1 MEKRINYNLILLILG
16 IIISLSLFFTH
27 VFKQNIR
34 KLIYLKNNIIFSEN
48 TNNKLLSMWGVN

>member
-1 MEKRINYNLILLILG
+1 MEKRINYNLILFILG

-34 KLIYLKNNIIFSEN
+34 KLNYLKNNIIFSEN